1 MKCCNCG
8 NETYIDIKLDSKD
21 ITMKACTKC
30 GHLEY
35 FYRMDKVKY
44 LTEIDILNT
53 QSEALE
59 IIATNEYQT
68 VKAQKEAEE
77 KMKELNEA
85 YENGVEILVYKC
97 NNSLNGIKLI
107 SKPLDFDLS
116 DLCLVDL

>member
-8 NETYIDIKLDSKD
+8 NETYIDIKLDSND

-77 KMKELNEA
+77 KIEA
-85 YENGVEILVYKC
+85 IENKILK
-97 NNSLNGIKLI
+97 IKKKM
-107 SKPLDFDLS
+107 SKLK
-116 DLCLVDL
+116 

>member
-8 NETYIDIKLDSKD
+8 NETYIDIKLDSND
-21 ITMKACTKC
+21 IYMKACTKC

-35 FYRMDKVKY
+35 FYRMDKVKC

-77 KMKELNEA
+77 KIEA
-85 YENGVEILVYKC
+85 IENKILK
-97 NNSLNGIKLI
+97 IKKKI
-107 SKPLDFDLS
+107 NKLDS
-116 DLCLVDL
+116 EKIKK